1 MEYIN
6 IFALG
11 KKLYDNKEQVKSTL
25 GVTSSKKPVLGSQ
38 AGAAGGAAVI
48 VGFLALMVFMLATY
62 IWSIVVLVRY
72 ARTMPL
78 VAALVSLAFL
88 FFGMPVF
95 SLIVTYAFKA

>member
-25 GVTSSKKPVLGSQ
+25 GVTSSKKPVLGSP
-38 AGAAGGAAVI
+38 AGTAGGAAI
-48 VGFLALMVFMLATY
+48 VVGLLALMIFMLGTY
-62 IWSIVVLVRY
+62 IWSIVALMKF

-78 VAALVSLAFL
+78 AAALVSLAFL
-88 FFGMPVF
+88 FFGMPFF
-95 SLIVTYAFKA
+95 SLITTYAFKA